1 MRRPKLKRK
10 MDFPGDLGLSNV
22 LSGSSTCDEAIL
34 RGLYVPTL
42 DVMPAGPRPPMPSE
56 ILGSAAFDA
65 LLEQLRSRYDLIL
78 IDSPPALLVTDAVLI
93 SSKADAVLWVTQA
106 GVITRPYLARAAH
119 VIERNRIPVIGF
131 VMNRMS
137 KHLAGYGYGYEYEMY
152 GSQYGEE
159 NPKNA

>member
-1 MRRPKLKRK
+1 
-10 MDFPGDLGLSNV
+10 
-22 LSGSSTCDEAIL
+22 
-34 RGLYVPTL
+34 
-42 DVMPAGPRPPMPSE
+42 MPSE
-56 ILGSAAFDA
+56 ILGSAAFDE

-93 SSKADAVLWVTQA
+93 STKMDAVLWVTQA

-119 VIERNRIPVIGF
+119 VIERNRMPVIGF

-137 KHLAGYGYGYEYEMY
+137 KRVAGYGYGYEYEMY